1 MHFKNLTIDGEEYSP
16 DNTKAFKVIRNEVAS
31 GDDIEENLVDDDTQ
45 INDLHVYTVT
55 CIDEGS
61 GKFGLIVGNHDDP
74 TDYMSPTTNHIEV
87 QIICTLPSKL
97 NIRFESD
104 NIVQDSKGNV
114 FADNSKETKVSITV
128 KDKNGNTFDN
138 VQSLKFEKKFSVD
151 NLMDKSKSSSSAIFP
166 RQQFNEFSNIQLH
179 GKPFYTLVPTG
190 REGSLDVSIKL
201 AGYDENELKNNG
213 IENPPQLPK
222 IIDDEVDYD
231 EEEEEEYVEHN
242 HDLTKS
248 LTIKLVSP
256 EKINRM
262 KNK

>member
-1 MHFKNLTIDGEEYSP
+1 MGSVIMIIRRRLADTLIKIAP
-16 DNTKAFKVIRNEVAS
+16 DAYGIYAS
-31 GDDIEENLVDDDTQ
+31 
-45 INDLHVYTVT
+45 
-55 CIDEGS
+55 
-61 GKFGLIVGNHDDP
+61 
-74 TDYMSPTTNHIEV
+74 
-87 QIICTLPSKL
+87 
-97 NIRFESD
+97 
-104 NIVQDSKGNV
+104 
-114 FADNSKETKVSITV
+114 

-190 REGSLDVSIKL
+190 REGSLDVCIKL
-201 AGYDENELKNNG
+201 ASYDENELKNNG

-231 EEEEEEYVEHN
+231 EEQEEEYVEHN